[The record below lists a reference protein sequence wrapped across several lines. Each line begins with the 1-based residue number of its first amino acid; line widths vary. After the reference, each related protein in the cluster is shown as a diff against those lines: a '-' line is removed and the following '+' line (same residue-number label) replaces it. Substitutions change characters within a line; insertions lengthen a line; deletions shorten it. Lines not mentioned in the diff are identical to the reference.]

1 MVEAAE
7 RGYRW
12 GRFQGWATVALG
24 VAEYLF
30 AFWPSDGSVR
40 FILYATGALHM
51 VVGAGL
57 LGKKRYGFVLLYLLA
72 AISTLH
78 GLTGGPSY
86 LFDVIVKWSYAF
98 WWTIPALFYYP
109 KRYREFGFGKQKQD
123 EKAAV
128 RLTEPE
134 SAVAAAIP
142 LKDVEV
148 QQVLE
153 EIQKRREKRNAGF

>member
-12 GRFQGWATVALG
+12 VRFQGWATIALG

-30 AFWPSDGSVR
+30 AFWPSAGSVR

-57 LGKKRYGFVLLYLLA
+57 VGKKRYGFVLLYLLA

-78 GLTGGPSY
+78 GLTGGPPY

-109 KRYREFGFGKQKQD
+109 KRYREFGFGRRKGPLMAEHPPMDYLKPMREMSNEERESVLQHMKERSKTKEVG
-123 EKAAV
+123 EK
-128 RLTEPE
+128 
-134 SAVAAAIP
+134 
-142 LKDVEV
+142 
-148 QQVLE
+148 
-153 EIQKRREKRNAGF
+153 